1 MTCIVG
7 LEGQGEVIVG
17 GDSAGV
23 TDNDLV
29 VVRADEKVFPLLGGE
44 FVLGFTDSFRMGQLL
59 RYSLRMPSREKRDA
73 AYGADPDRFM
83 ATTFV
88 DAVRACLKKGGFAR
102 REDYAET
109 GGTFLVG
116 WRERLYEVDDDYQ
129 VGRSVTGY
137 TAVGGGAEIAYG
149 ALHATA
155 GAEPDQRVE
164 LALEAA
170 SAHSAT
176 VRPPFVILRTAA

>member
-1 MTCIVG
+1 MTYIVG
-7 LEGQGEVIVG
+7 LEGPGAVILG

-23 TDNDLV
+23 SDHDLV
-29 VVRADEKVFPLLGGE
+29 VVRADEKVFTLLGGE

-59 RYSLRMPSREKRDA
+59 RYSLRMPARERRDA
-73 AYGADPDRFM
+73 AYASDPDRFM
-83 ATTFV
+83 ATTFI

-102 REDYAET
+102 REDDAEA

-149 ALHATA
+149 ALHATSGIEAKERVTRALQAA
-155 GAEPDQRVE
+155 G
-164 LALEAA
+164 
-170 SAHSAT
+170 AHSAT
-176 VRPPFVILRTAA
+176 VRPPFVILSTAS

>member
-7 LEGQGEVIVG
+7 VEGAEAVYVG

-23 TDNDLV
+23 TDDDLL
-29 VVRADEKVFPLLGGE
+29 VVRADEKVFSLLSGE
-44 FVLGFTDSFRMGQLL
+44 LVLGFTDSFRMGQLL
-59 RYSLRMPSREKRDA
+59 RYSLRLPKRETRDA
-73 AYGADPDRFM
+73 AYGSDPDRFM
-83 ATTFV
+83 STTFV

-102 REDYAET
+102 REDEAEA

-129 VGRSVTGY
+129 VGRSISGY
-137 TAVGGGAEIAYG
+137 TAVGGGAEIAFG

-155 GAEPDQRVE
+155 GVESAERV
-164 LALEAA
+164 LRALEAA

-176 VRPPFVILRTAA
+176 VRAPFVVLSTSG